1 MRFKSIGVVV
11 ALMFSAALVFAQSDN
26 VIVRPKE
33 IDTVLVN
40 PGMGVQ
46 TFQRFNG
53 DALNAGL
60 RWSEEGPTAVLK
72 PAAGKAGLP

>member
-1 MRFKSIGVVV
+1 MRFKSVGVVA
-11 ALMFSAALVFAQSDN
+11 ALMFSAALVFAQNNS
-26 VIVRPKE
+26 VVVRPKE

-72 PAAGKAGLP
+72 PAAGEAGLP